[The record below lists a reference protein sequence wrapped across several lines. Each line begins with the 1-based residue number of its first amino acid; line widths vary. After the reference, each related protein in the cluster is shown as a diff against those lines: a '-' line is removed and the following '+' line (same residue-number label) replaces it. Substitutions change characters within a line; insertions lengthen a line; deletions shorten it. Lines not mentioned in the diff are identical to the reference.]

1 MSNDD
6 ILDQEIEVSSDQL
19 AEEIERDP
27 EFEAYLKEA
36 ASIPVPEGLADRII
50 AHTQQADE
58 GDQQSG
64 DKVVHLDS
72 VRDRQQPSIRTRQRW
87 VAMAASVLL
96 VFGLVGVNYFG
107 RDSGLSME
115 QRIVADLSTSLPV
128 YNSMVVTHQVDPN
141 IEANLHRMFE
151 NIGAKRVGDLGTVM
165 YCETKEVGGSKAG
178 IMVFP
183 GEKGAITVVY
193 VTDKK
198 VDARALLA
206 DQDMEGVI
214 WPERKGSV
222 AIIGHP
228 GETRLAEVES
238 RVRNSVNWF

>member
-6 ILDQEIEVSSDQL
+6 ILDQETEISAEQL

-27 EFEAYLKEA
+27 EFETFLKEA

-50 AHTQQADE
+50 AHTRNADE
-58 GDQQSG
+58 DDQQNG

-72 VRDRQQPSIRTRQRW
+72 LRDRQQPSIRTRQRW

-96 VFGLVGVNYFG
+96 VFGLVTVSYFG
-107 RDSGLSME
+107 RDPGMPME
-115 QRIVADLSTSLPV
+115 QRIIADLSPSLPV
-128 YNSMVVTHQVDPN
+128 YNTMVVTHQVDPN
-141 IEANLHRMFE
+141 IEANLHQMFE
-151 NIGAKRVGDLGTVM
+151 NIGAKRVGNLGQVM
-165 YCETKEVGGSKAG
+165 FCETKDVVGSKAG

-183 GEKGAITVVY
+183 GDKGAITVVY
-193 VTDKK
+193 VTEKK
-198 VDARALLA
+198 VDARSILA

-222 AIIGHP
+222 AIIGYP
-228 GETRLAEVES
+228 GETKLAEVES